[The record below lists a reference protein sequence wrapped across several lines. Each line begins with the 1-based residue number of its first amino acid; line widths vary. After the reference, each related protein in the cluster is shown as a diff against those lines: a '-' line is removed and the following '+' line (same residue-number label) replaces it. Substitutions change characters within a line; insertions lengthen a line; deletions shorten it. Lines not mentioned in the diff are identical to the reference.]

1 MKEIFVVAGV
11 IEKDNKILCMQRSE
25 SKFDY
30 ISYKWEFPG
39 GKIESG
45 ETKEQAL
52 KREIQEEMEMDIEI
66 NSHLIDIRH
75 EYPDFIINM
84 YCFKCT
90 TSAENFKLNVH
101 KDYKWLDK
109 SQLEQ
114 LDWAPADK
122 PIIDKLKG

>member
-75 EYPDFIINM
+75 EYPDFIINI

-90 TSAENFKLNVH
+90 TIAENFKLNVH
-101 KDYKWLDK
+101 KDYKGLDK